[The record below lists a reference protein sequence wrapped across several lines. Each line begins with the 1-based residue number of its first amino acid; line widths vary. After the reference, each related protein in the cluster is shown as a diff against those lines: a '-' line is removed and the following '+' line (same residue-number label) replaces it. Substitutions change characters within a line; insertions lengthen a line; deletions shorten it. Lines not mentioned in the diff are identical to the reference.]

1 VNYLTNCREI
11 ALVGIKNQNPHSIV
25 STTTELLVPTGENR
39 FHPTQKSLLLFEEL
53 IKKHSN
59 ENDVVLILSWVL
71 VLLRLRVRTP
81 NEDLEDASCQR
92 NTLIKLKN

>member
-25 STTTELLVPTGENR
+25 STTTELLVPPRGEQI
-39 FHPTQKSLLLFEEL
+39 PSYPEKPLFEEL